1 MGSAQSLFSSPAQ
14 DAALAQLAAR
24 LGPHPL
30 DRVAQAA
37 ALSRIIPAFDD
48 LDGDG
53 VGLPG
58 VDPAE
63 VATLTPLTDLLDTL
77 ACDTIPVEPPLP
89 GSSDSLRRSLTVTF
103 PAGDAPDYTL
113 GLVRQA
119 TGWGPRRWSFDSPLT
134 LRDVQAA
141 YLLLVG
147 VIPKDAV
154 MERVP
159 WGLVPG
165 FLEAAQ
171 QLQEATALE
180 ADPLTIPLPAN
191 VVALALT
198 HALVRGATLT
208 LD

>member
-1 MGSAQSLFSSPAQ
+1 MGSAHSLFGTPAQ

-37 ALSRIIPAFDD
+37 ALTRIIPAFED

-53 VGLPG
+53 VALPG

-63 VATLTPLTDLLDTL
+63 VATLTPLADLLDTL
-77 ACDTIPVEPPLP
+77 ACDTIPAALP
-89 GSSDSLRRSLTVTF
+89 DASDSLRRTLTVAF
-103 PAGDAPDYTL
+103 PAADLPDYTL

-119 TGWGPRRWSFDSPLT
+119 TGWGARRWSFDSPLT

-147 VIPKDAV
+147 VGVSDAV
-154 MERVP
+154 VERLP

-171 QLQEATALE
+171 QLQDATSLDT
-180 ADPLTIPLPAN
+180 DPLTIPLPAN

>member
-1 MGSAQSLFSSPAQ
+1 MGSAHSLFSTPAQ
-14 DAALAQLAAR
+14 DAALAQLAGR

-37 ALSRIIPAFDD
+37 ALSRVIPAFDD

-58 VDPAE
+58 VDPTE
-63 VATLTPLTDLLDTL
+63 VATLQPLTDLIDTL
-77 ACDTIPVEPPLP
+77 ACDTIPVDPPLP
-89 GSSDSLRRSLTVTF
+89 GASTSLRRALTVTF
-103 PAGDAPDYTL
+103 PAKDLPTYTL
-113 GLVRQA
+113 GLKRQP
-119 TGWGPRRWSFDSPLT
+119 TGWGPRRWSFDSPLG

-147 VIPKDAV
+147 VLPSDAII
-154 MERVP
+154 ERLP

-171 QLQEATALE
+171 QLQEATSLDR
-180 ADPLTIPLPAN
+180 DPLTIPLPAN
-191 VVALALT
+191 VVVLALT